1 MIPSTTAPTSPPQA
15 NAVLTRIRDRAR
27 ARPRRIV
34 LPEVGDERMREAAR
48 ILVGEGLA
56 EPILCEPDLIAERRD
71 VFAER
76 YLEIRRQCE
85 LTDEAARAAVANPL
99 LFASLMVA
107 AGEADGCVAGCAST
121 TSATVRAAL
130 HGIGPA
136 KGVTS
141 VSGCFLMVFPN
152 TEVGAGGALVFADC
166 GVIPDPT
173 PDQLADV
180 AIASAA
186 TAAAFLEVEPKVAL
200 LSFSTKGSA
209 MHAKVDKVV
218 RATQILLARRPGFS
232 VDGELQV
239 DAAIVPEVAAS
250 KAPASPLGGRA
261 NVLVFPDLD
270 AGNIGYK
277 LSQRLGGAAAIGP
290 LLQGLARPMND
301 LSRGCSV
308 SDIVDLACL
317 TAVQAG

>member
-1 MIPSTTAPTSPPQA
+1 
-15 NAVLTRIRDRAR
+15 
-27 ARPRRIV
+27 
-34 LPEVGDERMREAAR
+34 
-48 ILVGEGLA
+48 
-56 EPILCEPDLIAERRD
+56 
-71 VFAER
+71 
-76 YLEIRRQCE
+76 
-85 LTDEAARAAVANPL
+85 
-99 LFASLMVA
+99 
-107 AGEADGCVAGCAST
+107 
-121 TSATVRAAL
+121 
-130 HGIGPA
+130 
-136 KGVTS
+136 VTN

-152 TEVGAGGALVFADC
+152 TDVGAGGAFVFADC

-173 PDQLADV
+173 AEQLADV

-186 TAAAFLEVEPKVAL
+186 TAAAFLEVDPKVAM

-209 MHAKVDKVV
+209 VHARVDKIV
-218 RATQILLARRPGFS
+218 RATQLVAARRPDVC

-239 DAAIVPEVAAS
+239 DAAIVPDVAAS
-250 KAPASPLGGRA
+250 KAPGSRLAGRA

-270 AGNIGYK
+270 SGNIGYK

>member
-1 MIPSTTAPTSPPQA
+1 MTTTTTAAPAA

-27 ARPRRIV
+27 ANPRRIV
-34 LPEVGDERMREAAR
+34 LPEVGDERVREAAR
-48 ILVGEGLA
+48 ILSGEGLA
-56 EPILCEPDLIAERRD
+56 EPILVEPDLITERRD
-71 VFAER
+71 AFAER

-85 LTDEAARAAVANPL
+85 LTEESAKAAVSNPL

-107 AGEADGCVAGCAST
+107 AGEAHGCVAGSLAT
-121 TSATVRAAL
+121 TAATVRAAL

-166 GVIPDPT
+166 GVIPEPT
-173 PDQLADV
+173 AEQLADV
-180 AIASAA
+180 AIASAG
-186 TAAAFLEVEPKVAL
+186 TASAFLEVEPKVAL

-209 MHAKVDKVV
+209 VHAKVDKVV
-218 RATQILLARRPGFS
+218 KATQLIAGRRPDLC

-239 DAAIVPEVAAS
+239 DAAIVPAVAAS
-250 KAPASPLGGRA
+250 KAPGSPIAGQA

-277 LSQRLGGAAAIGP
+277 LAQRLGGAAAIGP

-308 SDIVDLACL
+308 SDIVDLVCL

>member
-1 MIPSTTAPTSPPQA
+1 
-15 NAVLTRIRDRAR
+15 
-27 ARPRRIV
+27 V
-34 LPEVGDERMREAAR
+34 LPEVDDPRVREAAR
-48 ILVGEGLA
+48 ILAGEGLA
-56 EPILCEPDLIAERRD
+56 EPILCEADLIAERRD
-71 VFAER
+71 AFAER
-76 YLEIRRQCE
+76 YLEIRRSCE
-85 LTDEAARAAVANPL
+85 LTDEAARTAVTNPL

-107 AGEADGCVAGCAST
+107 AGEADGCVAGCAAT
-121 TSATVRAAL
+121 TAATVRAAL

-136 KGVTS
+136 MGVTS
-141 VSGCFLMVFPN
+141 MSGCFLMVFPD
-152 TEVGAGGALVFADC
+152 TAIGAGGALVFADC

-209 MHAKVDKVV
+209 VHAKVDKVV
-218 RATQILLARRPGFS
+218 RATQLLQARRPDLI

-239 DAAIVPEVAAS
+239 DAAIVPEVAAG
-250 KAPASPLGGRA
+250 KAPGSPLAGQA

-277 LSQRLGGAAAIGP
+277 LAQRLGGAAAIGP

>member
-1 MIPSTTAPTSPPQA
+1 MTALSTAPSSPPQA

-27 ARPRRIV
+27 SHLRRIV
-34 LPEVGDERMREAAR
+34 LPECDDARVKEAAR
-48 ILVGEGLA
+48 ILAGEGLV
-56 EPILCEPDLIAERRD
+56 EPILVEPDLIAERRD
-71 VFAER
+71 AFAER
-76 YLEIRRQCE
+76 YLDIRRRCE
-85 LTDEAARAAVANPL
+85 LTDEAARAAVADPL

-107 AGEADGCVAGCAST
+107 AGEADGCVAGCVAT
-121 TSATVRAAL
+121 TAATVRAAL

-141 VSGCFLMVFPN
+141 VSGCFLMVFPD
-152 TEVGAGGALVFADC
+152 TAVGAGGALVFADC

-173 PDQLADV
+173 AEQLADV
-180 AIASAA
+180 AIASAR

-209 MHAKVDKVV
+209 VHAKVDKVV
-218 RATQILLARRPGFS
+218 RATQLLHARRPDLC

-239 DAAIVPEVAAS
+239 DAAIVPEVAAG
-250 KAPASPLGGRA
+250 KAPGSPLGGQA

-277 LSQRLGGAAAIGP
+277 LAQRLGGAAAIGP

>member
-1 MIPSTTAPTSPPQA
+1 MTQTTSAPAA

-27 ARPRRIV
+27 AHTRRIV
-34 LPEVGDERMREAAR
+34 LPEVDDPRVREAAR
-48 ILVGEGLA
+48 ILAGEGLA
-56 EPILCEPDLIAERRD
+56 EPILCEADVIAERRD
-71 VFAER
+71 AFAER
-76 YLEIRRQCE
+76 YLEIRRSSE
-85 LTDEAARAAVANPL
+85 LTDEAARAAVSNPL

-107 AGEADGCVAGCAST
+107 AGEADGCVAGCVAT
-121 TSATVRAAL
+121 TAATVRAAL

-152 TEVGAGGALVFADC
+152 TEIGAGGALVFADC

-173 PDQLADV
+173 ADQLADV

-186 TAAAFLEVEPKVAL
+186 TATAFLEVEAKVAL

-209 MHAKVDKVV
+209 VHAKVDKVV
-218 RATQILLARRPGFS
+218 RATQLLLARRPSFT

-250 KAPASPLGGRA
+250 KAPGSPLAGQA

-277 LSQRLGGAAAIGP
+277 LAQRLGGAAAIGP

-308 SDIVDLACL
+308 SDIVDLACI

>member
-1 MIPSTTAPTSPPQA
+1 MTTTTTSAPAA

-27 ARPRRIV
+27 ANPRRIV
-34 LPEVGDERMREAAR
+34 LPECDDPRVQEAAR
-48 ILVGEGLA
+48 ILTGEGLA
-56 EPILCEPDLIAERRD
+56 EPILANADLISERRD
-71 VFAER
+71 TFAER
-76 YLEIRRQCE
+76 YLERRRQCE
-85 LTDEAARAAVANPL
+85 LTEEAARAAVANPL

-121 TSATVRAAL
+121 TAATVRAAL

-152 TEVGAGGALVFADC
+152 TAVGAGGALVFADC

-173 PDQLADV
+173 AEQLADV
-180 AIASAA
+180 AMASAH
-186 TAAAFLEVEPKVAL
+186 TAAAFLQVDPKVAL

-209 MHAKVDKVV
+209 VHARVDKVV
-218 RATQILLARRPGFS
+218 RATQILTARRPGFA

-250 KAPASPLGGRA
+250 KAPESPLGGQA

-277 LSQRLGGAAAIGP
+277 LAQRLGGAAAIGP

>member
-1 MIPSTTAPTSPPQA
+1 MTTTTTSAPAA

-27 ARPRRIV
+27 AQRRRIA
-34 LPEVGDERMREAAR
+34 LPECNDPRVQEAAR
-48 ILVGEGLA
+48 ILAGEGLA
-56 EPILCEPDLIAERRD
+56 DPIVIEADLIVDRRD
-71 VFAER
+71 AFAER
-76 YLEIRRQCE
+76 YLEIRRQCD
-85 LTDEAARAAVANPL
+85 LTEEAARAAVANPL

-121 TSATVRAAL
+121 TAATVRAAL

-173 PDQLADV
+173 AEQLADV

-186 TAAAFLEVEPKVAL
+186 TASAFLQVEPKVAL

-209 MHAKVDKVV
+209 VHAKVDKVV
-218 RATQILLARRPGFS
+218 RATQILTARRPGFA

-239 DAAIVPEVAAS
+239 DAALVPEVAAS
-250 KAPASPLGGRA
+250 KAPGSPLGGQA

-277 LSQRLGGAAAIGP
+277 LAQRLGGAVAIGP

>member
-1 MIPSTTAPTSPPQA
+1 MTTSTTSAPAA

-27 ARPRRIV
+27 AKPRRIV
-34 LPEVGDERMREAAR
+34 LPECNDPRVKEAAR
-48 ILVGEGLA
+48 ILTGEGLA
-56 EPILCEPDLIAERRD
+56 QPILVEAELIARRGAD
-71 VFAER
+71 LAER

-85 LTDEAARAAVANPL
+85 LTEEAARTAVANPL

-107 AGEADGCVAGCAST
+107 MGDADGCVAGCPPT
-121 TSATVRAAL
+121 TAATVRAAL

-141 VSGCFLMVFPN
+141 VSGCFLMAFPN

-173 PDQLADV
+173 ADQLADV

-209 MHAKVDKVV
+209 VHAKVDKVV
-218 RATQILLARRPGFS
+218 RATQLLKARRPDLV

-250 KAPASPLGGRA
+250 KAPGSPLGGQA

-277 LSQRLGGAAAIGP
+277 LAQRLGGAAAIGP

>member
-1 MIPSTTAPTSPPQA
+1 MTITTTSAPAA

-27 ARPRRIV
+27 AQRRRIV
-34 LPEVGDERMREAAR
+34 LPECDDPRVQEAAR
-48 ILVGEGLA
+48 ILTGEGLA
-56 EPILCEPDLIAERRD
+56 EPVLIDADHIAEHRD
-71 VFAER
+71 LFADR
-76 YLEIRRQCE
+76 YLEIRRQCD
-85 LTDEAARAAVANPL
+85 LTEEAARAAVANPL

-121 TSATVRAAL
+121 TAATVRAAL

-166 GVIPDPT
+166 GVIPEPT
-173 PDQLADV
+173 AEQLADV
-180 AIASAA
+180 AFASAA
-186 TAAAFLEVEPKVAL
+186 TASAFLQVEPKVAL

-209 MHAKVDKVV
+209 VHAKVDKVV
-218 RATQILLARRPGFS
+218 RATQIIKARRPGFA

-250 KAPASPLGGRA
+250 KAPGSPLGGQA

-277 LSQRLGGAAAIGP
+277 LAQRLGGAAAIGP

>member
-1 MIPSTTAPTSPPQA
+1 MTASATAPASPPQA

-27 ARPRRIV
+27 AKPRRIV
-34 LPEVGDERMREAAR
+34 LPECDDLRVREAAR
-48 ILVGEGLA
+48 ILAGEGLV
-56 EPILCEPDLIAERRD
+56 EPLLVEPDLIAERRD
-71 VFAER
+71 AFAER

-107 AGEADGCVAGCAST
+107 SGEADGCVAGCVAT
-121 TSATVRAAL
+121 TAATVRAAL

-141 VSGCFLMVFPN
+141 VSGCFLMVFPD
-152 TEVGAGGALVFADC
+152 TQVGAGGALVFADC

-173 PDQLADV
+173 AEQLADV

-209 MHAKVDKVV
+209 VHAKVDKVV
-218 RATQILLARRPGFS
+218 RATQILKARRPDLV

-239 DAAIVPEVAAS
+239 DAAIVPEVAAG
-250 KAPASPLGGRA
+250 KAPGSPLGGRA

-277 LSQRLGGAAAIGP
+277 LAQRLGGAAAIGP

>member
-1 MIPSTTAPTSPPQA
+1 M
-15 NAVLTRIRDRAR
+15 
-27 ARPRRIV
+27 
-34 LPEVGDERMREAAR
+34 
-48 ILVGEGLA
+48 
-56 EPILCEPDLIAERRD
+56 IAERRD

-76 YLEIRRQCE
+76 YLEIRRQCD
-85 LTDEAARAAVANPL
+85 LTDEAARAAVGNPL
-99 LFASLMVA
+99 LFGSLMVA

-121 TSATVRAAL
+121 TAATVRAAL

-141 VSGCFLMVFPN
+141 VSGCFLMVFPD
-152 TEVGAGGALVFADC
+152 TGIGAGGALVFADC

-173 PDQLADV
+173 AEQLADV

-209 MHAKVDKVV
+209 VHAKVDKVV
-218 RATQILLARRPGFS
+218 RATQLLKARRPDLS
-232 VDGELQV
+232 ADGELQV

-250 KAPASPLGGRA
+250 KAPDSPLGGQA

-277 LSQRLGGAAAIGP
+277 LAQRLGGAAAIGP

-308 SDIVDLACL
+308 SDIVDLVCL